1 MYKRNDHLK
10 IDKGVLYLIL
20 RRRFVQKTVAL
31 CYMETILLLFYL
43 EIMISMI
50 NKDV

>member
-1 MYKRNDHLK
+1 MDHLK
-10 IDKGVLYLIL
+10 IDKRFCIL
-20 RRRFVQKTVAL
+20 FEEKVVQNNTVAL